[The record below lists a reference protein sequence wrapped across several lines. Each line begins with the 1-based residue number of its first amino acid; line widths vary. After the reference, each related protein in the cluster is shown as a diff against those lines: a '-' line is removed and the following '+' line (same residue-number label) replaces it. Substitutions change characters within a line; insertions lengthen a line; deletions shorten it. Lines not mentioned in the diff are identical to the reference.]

1 MFKDIKGFEGKYQI
15 NEKGDVK
22 SLSRKKGTIVCKER
36 ILKVDINSVGYER
49 VTLCKDG
56 KCKKYLLHRLVYE
69 NFVATI
75 PKDMTIHH
83 IDEVKTNN
91 HINNLLVC
99 TSRQN
104 NHFSAKALG
113 YKITQSDVDFIRE
126 SDLTTREIADRYN
139 ISLRHALRIKK
150 NERWIS

>member
-22 SLSRKKGTIVCKER
+22 SLSRRKGAIVCKER
-36 ILKVDINSVGYER
+36 ILKKDINNAGYER
-49 VTLCKDG
+49 VTLCKDD

-69 NFVATI
+69 NFISPI
-75 PKDMTIHH
+75 PEGMTIHH
-83 IDEVKTNN
+83 IDEDKVNN

-104 NHFSAKALG
+104 NHFSGEAKG
-113 YKITQSDVDFIRE
+113 YKLTQSDVDFIKH
-126 SDLTTREIADRYN
+126 SNLTTREISDRFN
-139 ISLRHALRIKK
+139 ISLRHALRVKK